1 MRRVKLAEIA
11 AMDATAER
19 DQAEAEAAECR
30 KQAERML
37 EITEQLADKN
47 SSLTSQQE
55 ALKLKVWFY
64 FLYLVIS
71 YHVFLSLSCTRIR
84 CYC

>member
-1 MRRVKLAEIA
+1 MRRVQLSEIA
-11 AMDATAER
+11 AMDAAAER

-37 EITEQLADKN
+37 EITKQLADKN

-55 ALKLKVWFY
+55 VLRLKVLFFC
-64 FLYLVIS
+64 FL
-71 YHVFLSLSCTRIR
+71 
-84 CYC
+84 